1 MEETWNTDITINTE
15 AMAEKIL
22 ICSISH
28 IKMIDYNWNPENG
41 RTQVGKVSRTVGG
54 QSKV

>member
-28 IKMIDYNWNPENG
+28 IKWLTTIG
-41 RTQVGKVSRTVGG
+41 TQKMGERK
-54 QSKV
+54 